1 MLKKSEADDTVQS
14 TVEDIRNMLTQ
25 ADLGARKVPETT
37 PAPVGLSS
45 NPNFVAT
52 NVQGP
57 SPIRKGT
64 DFDASFVRRSAS
76 VDMNLNPALPIRPP
90 GGPVKRVMFSAGAA
104 ETPFQNQ
111 QQTLEVQ
118 NELSSAVCQ
127 IDLPPE
133 TIDLNARRR
142 AFGEEEYEAFRQRH
156 PTVEKARKPS
166 FSTPATPTI
175 QDLYDG
181 ILCLFGPLPEGKQQ
195 ADVLKFKTERWI
207 QGLSLLVKNTTPDAE
222 SDDGFLHLLQTLNRT
237 VEGSGKSVRELF
249 YEVLGP
255 AGLLDALDQVSAT
268 SKCVRVMKE
277 IEDFQDA
284 KEVWEDDHGGN

>member
-1 MLKKSEADDTVQS
+1 
-14 TVEDIRNMLTQ
+14 MLTQ

-111 QQTLEVQ
+111 QQTL
-118 NELSSAVCQ
+118 
-127 IDLPPE
+127 
-133 TIDLNARRR
+133 
-142 AFGEEEYEAFRQRH
+142 QR
-156 PTVEKARKPS
+156 PLI
-166 FSTPATPTI
+166 STPGA
-175 QDLYDG
+175 
-181 ILCLFGPLPEGKQQ
+181 
-195 ADVLKFKTERWI
+195 V
-207 QGLSLLVKNTTPDAE
+207 LLVKRSTRLSGNATPQWKKLE
-222 SDDGFLHLLQTLNRT
+222 SHPSRHPRLRLSKISMTAYFASSDRCQKASSRQT
-237 VEGSGKSVRELF
+237 
-249 YEVLGP
+249 
-255 AGLLDALDQVSAT
+255 
-268 SKCVRVMKE
+268 C
-277 IEDFQDA
+277 
-284 KEVWEDDHGGN
+284 